1 MQKLSRRLFLAGLA
15 PAAAALAGC
24 GFRPMMAKPESD
36 DSISLQLASIRI
48 GPIGEDEERRVGQIL
63 RNELID
69 RFTAGVWEQPE
80 RYVLAIELEQETS
93 ALQIQNTDTV
103 TRFNLVLTARLRLF
117 PSGSNEAAYVA
128 DANAISSYDVVDS
141 EYATLVAE
149 QETARDAAR
158 DLSNTI
164 AALLALYFRR
174 QDV

>member
-15 PAAAALAGC
+15 PAAVALAGC

-69 RFTAGVWEQPE
+69 RFTAGVGEQPE
-80 RYVLAIELEQETS
+80 RYVLAIEL
-93 ALQIQNTDTV
+93 
-103 TRFNLVLTARLRLF
+103 
-117 PSGSNEAAYVA
+117 
-128 DANAISSYDVVDS
+128 
-141 EYATLVAE
+141 E